1 MALDYKY
8 DIFNLRKPRSMVTLI
23 NESWNNSTIGGLFQV
38 NIIYTGM
45 FQNMTYQHKKPDL
58 SILIRVKL

>member
-8 DIFNLRKPRSMVTLI
+8 DIFNLIKPRSMVTLI
-23 NESWNNSTIGGLFQV
+23 NVSWNNSTIGGLFKV

-45 FQNMTYQHKKPDL
+45 FQYMT
-58 SILIRVKL
+58 

>member
-45 FQNMTYQHKKPDL
+45 FQNMT
-58 SILIRVKL
+58 